1 MSANADLARAHQA
14 LAAKQTAQ
22 NRLWAYYDGDH
33 PLVYSAAR
41 LESVFGHDRARFTQN
56 WCAVVVDAVLDRLNL
71 RRFQVSDDPAAT
83 TRLND
88 LWTHTGLTLDDHEA
102 HRAALVTG
110 EAYVVAWTTPQG
122 EVVAYHNDP
131 RLCHLFDDP
140 QQPNRPEMGCKWWLA
155 PDGRRR
161 LTLYYPD
168 HFRHYVSRGLA
179 STVGGAGAYVPTDP
193 PEAPNP
199 TGRIPMFRLQRERR
213 VRSSELEN
221 VIPIQDAINKLVHDM
236 MIAAE
241 FGAFRQRWVISNAD
255 VRTLKNAPNEIW
267 SLPAGDG
274 IGQPTQVGEF
284 AGGDLSI
291 YLEAIDRLAHTIG
304 ILTRTPRHYF
314 RGQSGHPSGEA
325 LIAMEAP
332 LCKKVEHYVECF
344 GAVWR
349 EVGAYLLSLAGK
361 AVDPAAIVPL
371 YDAPET
377 VQPRT
382 RAEIRHLNAEAG
394 LPLRTQLRR
403 EGWDERQLAALDK
416 DQTNVTVH

>member
-1 MSANADLARAHQA
+1 
-14 LAAKQTAQ
+14 
-22 NRLWAYYDGDH
+22 
-33 PLVYSAAR
+33 
-41 LESVFGHDRARFTQN
+41 
-56 WCAVVVDAVLDRLNL
+56 
-71 RRFQVSDDPAAT
+71 VSDDPAAT
-83 TRLND
+83 ARLND

-110 EAYVVAWTTPQG
+110 EAYVMAWTTAEG

-131 RLCHLFDDP
+131 RLCHLFDAAD
-140 QQPNRPEMGCKWWLA
+140 QPHRPDLGCKWWVGA
-155 PDGRRR
+155 DGRRR
-161 LTLYYPD
+161 LTLYRPD
-168 HFRHYVSRGLA
+168 RFRYYVSRGPA
-179 STVGGAGAYVPTDP
+179 DAVSSARAFVPADP

-213 VRSSELEN
+213 ALLGELTN

-274 IGQPTQVGEF
+274 LGQPTQVGEF
-284 AGGDLSI
+284 AGGDLGV
-291 YLEAIDRLAHTIG
+291 YLDAIDRLAATVG

-332 LCKKVEHYVECF
+332 LCKKVAHYIECF

-349 EVGAYLLSLAGK
+349 QVGAYLLSLAGRP
-361 AVDPAAIVPL
+361 VNPAAIVPL

-382 RAEIRHLNAEAG
+382 RAEIRRLNAQAG
-394 LPLRTQLRR
+394 LPLSTQLRR
-403 EGWDERQLAALDK
+403 EGWDARQIAALAHDRALAHGV
-416 DQTNVTVH
+416 NSTVH